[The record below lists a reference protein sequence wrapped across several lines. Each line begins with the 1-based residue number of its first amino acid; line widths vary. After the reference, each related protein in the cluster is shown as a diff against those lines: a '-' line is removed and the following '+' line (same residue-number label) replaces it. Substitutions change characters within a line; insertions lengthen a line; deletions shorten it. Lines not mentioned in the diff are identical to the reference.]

1 MCRELWDLA
10 LSDGR
15 QLCCRYRNP
24 RRNCSNRPCVPVSAV
39 YSGHCTNYPTRVQEA
54 RTFCTNYAR
63 PGSKDVLWLS
73 ILYSRSPL
81 FEVFLGRCSKRRRK
95 FHLFVKKKEIRPA
108 NNKKKCPTLRIRI
121 RGVPFSPLSGFGTNK
136 LGMNKFLPDPGS
148 WIQPIFLESLVS
160 SNFWV
165 LST

>member
-63 PGSKDVLWLS
+63 PGSKDVLYQLPVRASRKKGRFVPTTRVQEARTFYDSAFCTLVARSSKFFWDVVQKDVENSIFLS
-73 ILYSRSPL
+73 
-81 FEVFLGRCSKRRRK
+81 RRK
-95 FHLFVKKKEIRPA
+95 RFVLLTIKKNVQRCGSGLGECLFPLYPDLE
-108 NNKKKCPTLRIRI
+108 RI
-121 RGVPFSPLSGFGTNK
+121 
-136 LGMNKFLPDPGS
+136 S
-148 WIQPIFLESLVS
+148 WE
-160 SNFWV
+160 
-165 LST
+165 